1 MKVNA
6 TNHQQHNIDSHWI
19 YLIIFSLLF
28 KFSKPG
34 FDLEIWIT
42 AMITMKIIM
51 AIITMMMMMMMMMM
65 IVTMMIIAIL
75 TFIIHGDQ
83 ICRQLTTFPT
93 FSPFLLSS
101 ASMAAILSATLESN
115 ICTNRVWQ
123 KSNSPSAVP
132 SAGYKKH
139 CYRYNRPKG

>member
-51 AIITMMMMMMMMMM
+51 AIITMMTMMMMMM
-65 IVTMMIIAIL
+65 IVKMMVIAIL
-75 TFIIHGDQ
+75 TFIIHGDH
-83 ICRQLTTFPT
+83 I
-93 FSPFLLSS
+93 
-101 ASMAAILSATLESN
+101 
-115 ICTNRVWQ
+115 
-123 KSNSPSAVP
+123 
-132 SAGYKKH
+132 
-139 CYRYNRPKG
+139 

>member
-6 TNHQQHNIDSHWI
+6 TNHQQHNIDFHWI

-51 AIITMMMMMMMMMM
+51 EIITMMTMMMMMMMMMT

-75 TFIIHGDQ
+75 TFIIHGDH
-83 ICRQLTTFPT
+83 I
-93 FSPFLLSS
+93 
-101 ASMAAILSATLESN
+101 
-115 ICTNRVWQ
+115 
-123 KSNSPSAVP
+123 
-132 SAGYKKH
+132 
-139 CYRYNRPKG
+139 

>member
-19 YLIIFSLLF
+19 YLIFSLLF

-51 AIITMMMMMMMMMM
+51 AIITMMTMVMMMMMMM

-75 TFIIHGDQ
+75 TFIIHGDH
-83 ICRQLTTFPT
+83 I
-93 FSPFLLSS
+93 
-101 ASMAAILSATLESN
+101 
-115 ICTNRVWQ
+115 
-123 KSNSPSAVP
+123 
-132 SAGYKKH
+132 
-139 CYRYNRPKG
+139 

>member
-6 TNHQQHNIDSHWI
+6 INHQQHNIDFHWI

-51 AIITMMMMMMMMMM
+51 AIITMMTVMMMM

-75 TFIIHGDQ
+75 TFIIHGDH
-83 ICRQLTTFPT
+83 I
-93 FSPFLLSS
+93 
-101 ASMAAILSATLESN
+101 
-115 ICTNRVWQ
+115 
-123 KSNSPSAVP
+123 
-132 SAGYKKH
+132 
-139 CYRYNRPKG
+139 

>member
-42 AMITMKIIM
+42 AKITIKNIM
-51 AIITMMMMMMMMMM
+51 AIMTMVMVMVM

-83 ICRQLTTFPT
+83 I
-93 FSPFLLSS
+93 
-101 ASMAAILSATLESN
+101 
-115 ICTNRVWQ
+115 
-123 KSNSPSAVP
+123 
-132 SAGYKKH
+132 
-139 CYRYNRPKG
+139 